1 MIHATIEVR
10 LLHFVIRIK
19 AGRRLAGLHPRDVH
33 ARSAPWPCL
42 VLVSDEPQAPAA
54 AQPPT
59 ENRLEPSPQ
68 WKPLARSL
76 WFDPEHKQLIV
87 RTRVVLRAGPLEHL
101 LCLKGTK
108 EHEAILATDAAP
120 RADTRRTDPHRCRGG
135 PSGTLSTQVRASQ
148 PAHRSPSSSSGR
160 LTAKPTA
167 DARSW
172 VKDEKNGKSL
182 AEHWVFAGSE
192 LFNDPV
198 TKKTVYLA
206 DEGDLITVANFGSA
220 ILDLPLASS
229 ANDADRVFAADT
241 AQVPPLG
248 TEVFMRLGPVL
259 PQAKK

>member
-1 MIHATIEVR
+1 MLVP
-10 LLHFVIRIK
+10 LLCGCF
-19 AGRRLAGLHPRDVH
+19 
-33 ARSAPWPCL
+33 
-42 VLVSDEPQAPAA
+42 VLVTDEPQAPAA

-87 RTRVVLRAGPLEHL
+87 RARVVLRAGPLEHL

-120 RADTRRTDPHRCRGG
+120 RQLHTGLILTGAEAGHPVRFQPRFEP
-135 PSGTLSTQVRASQ
+135 PAGTPIAIELVWKVDGKQQ
-148 PAHRSPSSSSGR
+148 
-160 LTAKPTA
+160 TA
-167 DARSW
+167 DARTW
-172 VKDEKNGKSL
+172 VKDEKTGKSL
-182 AEHWVFAGSE
+182 AERWVFAGSE
-192 LFNDPV
+192 LFTDPV

-206 DEGDLITVANFGSA
+206 DEGDLITVANFGSS

-241 AQVPPLG
+241 TQVPPLG
-248 TEVFMRLGPVL
+248 TEVFMRLGPV
-259 PQAKK
+259 PSQAKK